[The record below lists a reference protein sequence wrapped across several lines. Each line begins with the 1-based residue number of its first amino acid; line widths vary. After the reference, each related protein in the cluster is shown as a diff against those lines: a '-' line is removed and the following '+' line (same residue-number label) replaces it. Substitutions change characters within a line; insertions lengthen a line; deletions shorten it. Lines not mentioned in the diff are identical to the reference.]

1 MVMRSILVLAVCAVA
16 AVAARA
22 ETAVP
27 VRDVDPR
34 LGCSTAAPPPT
45 ANFAEPEN
53 LHLRDAHSQSGV
65 ADCKTSKRVD
75 IENRGFAIIASI
87 GDQKSDLAGGHAE
100 MTFRLPNPFY
110 FFP

>member
-1 MVMRSILVLAVCAVA
+1 MVARLILALAVCAVA

-27 VRDVDPR
+27 VRDVDPQ

-53 LHLRDAHSQSGV
+53 IDLRDAYSPPGV
-65 ADCKTSKRVD
+65 AHYETSKRVD
-75 IENRGFAIIASI
+75 IESRGFSIIASI
-87 GDQKSDLAGGHAE
+87 GGQKSNLAGGHAE
-100 MTFRLPNPFY
+100 MTFKLPNPFY
-110 FFP
+110 FIP

>member
-1 MVMRSILVLAVCAVA
+1 MVARLILALAVCAVA
-16 AVAARA
+16 AGAARA

-34 LGCSTAAPPPT
+34 LGCSTAAPPT

-53 LHLRDAHSQSGV
+53 IDLRDAYSPPGV
-65 ADCKTSKRVD
+65 AHYKTSKRVD
-75 IENRGFAIIASI
+75 IESRGFTIIASI

-100 MTFRLPNPFY
+100 MTFKLPNPFY
-110 FFP
+110 FIP